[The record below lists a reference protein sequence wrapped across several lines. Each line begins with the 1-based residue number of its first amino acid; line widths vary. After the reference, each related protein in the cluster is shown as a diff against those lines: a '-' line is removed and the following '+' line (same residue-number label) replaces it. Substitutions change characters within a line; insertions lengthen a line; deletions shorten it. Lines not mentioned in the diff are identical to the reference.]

1 MVKTV
6 TIQIGNSDD
15 KLQQK
20 QWSDFVYETK
30 FAVECFCEKIHFTG
44 GAESW
49 APWQNFAVICVV
61 EDDSI
66 TLLQRRLA
74 QIRAEYKQD
83 SLAFTVGETVM
94 V

>member
-1 MVKTV
+1 MVRTV

-30 FAVECFCEKIHFTG
+30 KAMECFCETIHFTG
-44 GAESW
+44 GSENW
-49 APWQNFAVICVV
+49 APWQNFAIVGIAH
-61 EDDSI
+61 EYSI
-66 TLLQRRLA
+66 EILKKRLT
-74 QIRAEYKQD
+74 QIRDNYKQD